1 MDNVVEFPRKK
12 KAEEITEKLTTSLL
26 LEANKLGL
34 DTKNQ
39 DFVFDMAW
47 TMKFIKAA
55 VDNQCNIAN
64 DLCRLTRAQGLDE
77 SKL

>member
-1 MDNVVEFPRKK
+1 MEVIEFPRMK
-12 KAEEITEKLTTSLL
+12 KADELSNKLTAALIS
-26 LEANKLGL
+26 EAKRLGL
-34 DTKNQ
+34 DTMNE

-77 SKL
+77 S